1 MKQKRQQT
9 GGHSPEEDWAQRLRD
24 HLAGYEAP
32 VPDDLWE
39 KIEARL
45 PKEVVSPTP
54 PKKKEARIVP
64 LWARWAAVA
73 AVFVGGLVLWNVK
86 SGMWNENSHEA
97 DQTAAVLPLSRGSQ
111 RGSEQAHSQAER
123 KAEFKAE
130 LKAELEAEL
139 EADQTTPNPSYS
151 GGETDTPEG
160 IGLKAKAPAL
170 LAEERPMESEKKA
183 EEKPL
188 EPISSGEKS
197 AEEPKESTSP
207 EGKPIMPISSDDKP
221 ISSEEKPN
229 ETEKSPEDVI
239 RELDQKI
246 AEYKQHHNGSA
257 AINLYAS
264 NGFGHQSY
272 RNGVLMSQELLS
284 NYDYYTNPDN
294 YGTRAGDSPVYL
306 ANHEER
312 QKFYQPISFGLSVNI
327 PISSGFSVSSGVVY
341 TRLRSDFT
349 SIANSLVY
357 ERQQTLH
364 YVGIPLTVQYNVW
377 QWRGLNVYATAG
389 GQADFNV
396 KACVTTEGTET
407 KLEKDNLQWS
417 VNAAAGVQYNFI
429 PQLGIYVEPGIKHYF
444 DNGSHI
450 RNFFK
455 HRPTNFNLQ
464 IGLRLNMGKK

>member
-9 GGHSPEEDWAQRLRD
+9 GGHRPEEDWAQRLRD

-54 PKKKEARIVP
+54 KKEARIVP

-73 AVFVGGLVLWNVK
+73 AVFVGGLVLWNVEG
-86 SGMWNENSHEA
+86 GMWRSAEGRLLPEGRKNENRYEA
-97 DQTAAVLPLSRGSQ
+97 DQTAAVLHLSRGSQ

-123 KAEFKAE
+123 KAKF
-130 LKAELEAEL
+130 EAEH

-151 GGETDTPEG
+151 GGEG
-160 IGLKAKAPAL
+160 CAAK
-170 LAEERPMESEKKA
+170 
-183 EEKPL
+183 

-197 AEEPKESTSP
+197 AEEPKEPTSP
-207 EGKPIMPISSDDKP
+207 EGKPILPISSDDKP

-246 AEYKQHHNGSA
+246 ADYKERRSKSA
-257 AINLYAS
+257 SVNLYAS
-264 NGFGHQSY
+264 NGFGTQSY

-284 NYDYYTNPDN
+284 NYDYYTNPDSH
-294 YGTRAGDSPVYL
+294 GTRAGSSPVYL

-464 IGLRLNMGKK
+464 VGLRLNIK

>member
-45 PKEVVSPTP
+45 PKEVLSPTP
-54 PKKKEARIVP
+54 KKETRIVP

-73 AVFVGGLVLWNVK
+73 AVFVGGLMIL
-86 SGMWNENSHEA
+86 WNENRYEA

-123 KAEFKAE
+123 KAKF
-130 LKAELEAEL
+130 EAEH

-151 GGETDTPEG
+151 GGESCAQG
-160 IGLKAKAPAL
+160 NLAAK
-170 LAEERPMESEKKA
+170 
-183 EEKPL
+183 

-197 AEEPKESTSP
+197 AEEPKEPTSP
-207 EGKPIMPISSDDKP
+207 EGKPILPISSDDKP

-246 AEYKQHHNGSA
+246 ADYKERRSKSA
-257 AINLYAS
+257 SVNLYAS
-264 NGFGHQSY
+264 NGFGTQSY
-272 RNGVLMSQELLS
+272 RNGVLMSQEMLS
-284 NYDYYTNPDN
+284 NYDYYTNPDSH
-294 YGTRAGDSPVYL
+294 GTRAGSSPVYL

-396 KACVTTEGTET
+396 KACVTTEGSET
-407 KLEKDNLQWS
+407 KLEKDDLQWS

-464 IGLRLNMGKK
+464 VGLRLNIK

>member
-1 MKQKRQQT
+1 MKQKRQQI
-9 GGHSPEEDWAQRLRD
+9 GEHRPEKDWAQRLRD
-24 HLAGYEAP
+24 HLADYEAP

-54 PKKKEARIVP
+54 KKEIRIVP
-64 LWARWAAVA
+64 LWARWAAA
-73 AVFVGGLVLWNVK
+73 AAFIGTIVGSGIVLW
-86 SGMWNENSHEA
+86 
-97 DQTAAVLPLSRGSQ
+97 P
-111 RGSEQAHSQAER
+111 SEQETTTAPMASAG
-123 KAEFKAE
+123 KAPTPMKSEKSEELEDSESIE
-130 LKAELEAEL
+130 LKV
-139 EADQTTPNPSYS
+139 
-151 GGETDTPEG
+151 
-160 IGLKAKAPAL
+160 KVPAF
-170 LAEERPMESEKKA
+170 LAEKTAMESEKEPEEKTLESISS
-183 EEKPL
+183 EEKPA
-188 EPISSGEKS
+188 EK
-197 AEEPKESTSP
+197 PQES
-207 EGKPIMPISSDDKP
+207 IQP
-221 ISSEEKPN
+221 ISSEEKPS
-229 ETEKSPEDVI
+229 EPEKAPEDVI

-246 AEYKQHHNGSA
+246 AEYKQHRSKSA
-257 AINLYAS
+257 SINLYAS
-264 NGFGHQSY
+264 NGFGNQSY
-272 RNGVLMSQELLS
+272 RNGVLMSQEMLA
-284 NYDYYTNPDN
+284 NYDYYTNPDSH
-294 YGTRAGDSPVYL
+294 GTRAGSSPVYL

-327 PISSGFSVSSGVVY
+327 PISSGFSVSSGIVY

-389 GQADFNV
+389 AQADINV

-450 RNFFK
+450 QNFFK

-464 IGLRLNMGKK
+464 VGLRLNINQ